1 MKHIKIMNHREGV
14 DLFLFNENLW
24 YTFLIS
30 GIVLGLVEGYKP
42 GPLTTVVITQTLKHN
57 WKSGLKVAMSPLL
70 TDGPIILICALI
82 YRNLSNFAVGNS
94 LLSLAGGCFLLWLA
108 YDSAFKSNLI
118 IENKVNERDD
128 SLKRGIITN
137 LLNPNPW
144 SYWALIG
151 APFLIEAWNVEFWM
165 PILFIAGFF
174 TCLIGAKIS
183 VALLAGYGSNYL
195 QGKNY
200 RFLMYIC
207 SIILTLFAAIFFM
220 NAIDG
225 LT

>member
-1 MKHIKIMNHREGV
+1 MKHIKIMNHRQGV

-30 GIVLGLVEGYKP
+30 GVLLGLVEGYKP
-42 GPLTTVVITQTLKHN
+42 GPLTTVVVTQTLKHN
-57 WKSGLKVAMSPLL
+57 WKSGLKVAISPLL

-82 YRNLSNFAVGNS
+82 YRNLSDFALGNS
-94 LLSLAGGCFLLWLA
+94 LLSLAGGFFLLWLA
-108 YDSAFKSNLI
+108 YDSAFKSNLK
-118 IENKVNERDD
+118 IENEVDEKDD
-128 SLKRGIITN
+128 SLKKGIITN

-151 APFLIEAWNVEFWM
+151 APFLIEAWNVEYWM
-165 PILFIAGFF
+165 PLLFILGFF

-183 VALLAGYGSNYL
+183 VALLAGYGSHYL

-200 RFLMYIC
+200 KILMYFC
-207 SIILTLFAAIFFM
+207 SLTLILFAAIFFM

-225 LT
+225 LV

>member
-1 MKHIKIMNHREGV
+1 MKTHKIITPRENV
-14 DLFLFNENLW
+14 ELFLLNENTW

-30 GIVLGLVEGYKP
+30 GILLGLVEGYKP
-42 GPLTTVVITQTLKHN
+42 GPLTTVVVTQTLKHN
-57 WKSGLKVAMSPLL
+57 WKSGLKVAISPLL

-82 YRNLSNFAVGNS
+82 YSNLSDFTIGNS
-94 LLSLAGGCFLLWLA
+94 LLSFAGGFFLLWLA
-108 YDSAFKSNLI
+108 YDTAFKSEI
-118 IENKVNERDD
+118 VFEDKATEKDD
-128 SLKRGIITN
+128 SLKRGVITN

-151 APFLIEAWNVEFWM
+151 APFLISAWDIDFWI
-165 PILFIAGFF
+165 PLLFILGFF
-174 TCLIGAKIS
+174 ICLISAKIS

-195 QGKNY
+195 KGKNY
-200 RFLMYIC
+200 SFLMYIC
-207 SIILTLFAAIFFM
+207 SITLILFAAIFFM